1 MASKAA
7 EASKE
12 LDLTRRSEKFKL
24 VPEVDLACRLAKE
37 DSVEE
42 ASTMLGMASRPVSVA

>member
-7 EASKE
+7 EASTE

-24 VPEVDLACRLAKE
+24 VPEVDLACRLAWA
-37 DSVEE
+37 DSVRV
-42 ASTMLGMASRPVSVA
+42 APAVLVMACRPAWVV